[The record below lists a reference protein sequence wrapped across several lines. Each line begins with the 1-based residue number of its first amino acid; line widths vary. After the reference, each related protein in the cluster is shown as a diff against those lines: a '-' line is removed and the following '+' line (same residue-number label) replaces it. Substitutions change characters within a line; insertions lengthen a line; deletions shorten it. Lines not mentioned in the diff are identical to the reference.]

1 MAQAL
6 ALWRNTLIPSPSM
19 AKNEQTLGA
28 YLRDL
33 RRKKTWSLLA
43 LSKDAGLNYQHLSR
57 IENDSIVPAP
67 ETVVKL
73 AESLGGDLN
82 LMLELS
88 ACLPRQILDR
98 LTARPAT
105 PALRRSASSG
115 KTAPGSAPNTRAE
128 ALARS
133 MGVPQSEL
141 ADVAEAVVKLLSLD
155 ARRRQ
160 AVVQLMRMFDGGD
173 SGGER

>member
-1 MAQAL
+1 MPKSQ
-6 ALWRNTLIPSPSM
+6 P
-19 AKNEQTLGA
+19 TLGA
-28 YLRDL
+28 YLREL
-33 RRKKTWSLLA
+33 RRRKTWSLLA

-88 ACLPRQILDR
+88 ECLPRQILDR
-98 LTARPAT
+98 LSARPTT
-105 PALRRSASSG
+105 PALQRSASGG
-115 KTAPGSAPNTRAE
+115 KSAPVSAPNSRAE

-141 ADVAEAVVKLLSLD
+141 ADVAEAIVKLLSLD

-160 AVVQLMRMFDGGD
+160 AVVQLMKTFDGG
-173 SGGER
+173 GGAGQH

>member
-1 MAQAL
+1 M
-6 ALWRNTLIPSPSM
+6 T
-19 AKNEQTLGA
+19 KNQSTLGE
-28 YLRDL
+28 YLREL

-67 ETVVKL
+67 GTVVKL

-82 LMLELS
+82 LMLEL
-88 ACLPRQILDR
+88 ADCLPRQILDR
-98 LTARPAT
+98 LSARPGS
-105 PALRRSASSG
+105 PVLRRGASGAKAEGGSTPNASA
-115 KTAPGSAPNTRAE
+115 K
-128 ALARS
+128 ALAGA

-141 ADVAEAVVKLLSLD
+141 ADVAEAIVKLLSLD

-160 AVVQLMRMFDGGD
+160 AVVQLMKTFDGGE
-173 SGGER
+173 GAGER